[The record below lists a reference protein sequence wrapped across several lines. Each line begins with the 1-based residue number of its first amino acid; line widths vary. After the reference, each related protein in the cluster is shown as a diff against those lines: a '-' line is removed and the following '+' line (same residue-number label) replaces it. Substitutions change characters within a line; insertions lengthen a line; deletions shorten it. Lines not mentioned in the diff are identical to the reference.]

1 LEINGFEC
9 VFALCLPL
17 IIQTNHFPLPGKF
30 DKDASRYHQGVYS
43 RKRLDL
49 TKAIDSA
56 LSPLFMGQL
65 KNLHKRC
72 VAKFRTDL
80 LDGLKG
86 EGHDFG
92 ALVMEVGARVE
103 KEFKEGA
110 EGKYLACLLAP
121 RLPVSPYRDPAQ
133 RH

>member
-1 LEINGFEC
+1 MNDWRTT
-9 VFALCLPL
+9 ALSASSATSRSMSAKL
-17 IIQTNHFPLPGKF
+17 TRSFPTGKF

-49 TKAIDSA
+49 IKAIDTA

-65 KNLHKRC
+65 KNVHKRC

-80 LDGLKG
+80 LNGLKV

-92 ALVMEVGARVE
+92 ALVKQVGERVE
-103 KEFKEGA
+103 KEFVDGA
-110 EGKYLACLLAP
+110 KGKQRQNSLRLL
-121 RLPVSPYRDPAQ
+121 LTYIYI
-133 RH
+133 